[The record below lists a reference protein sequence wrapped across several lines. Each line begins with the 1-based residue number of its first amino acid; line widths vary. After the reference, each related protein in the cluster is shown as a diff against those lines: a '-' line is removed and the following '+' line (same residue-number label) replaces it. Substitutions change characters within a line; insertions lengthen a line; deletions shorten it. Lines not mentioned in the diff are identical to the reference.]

1 MRHQTHGTVGT
12 QATAV
17 TMPDPSPAMPQGN
30 SENCSYKALAL
41 SSESLHKTQ
50 HTVFVYPINISVLT
64 VFQVLHQMLKK
75 NDCSYRIMLYFLSIL
90 PYLNLQSRCYCT
102 LMHTENIFSW
112 LSTCCLSSSQISNS
126 LGVIPMWKGSQKSYD
141 KRTNRQGHTAAHSSS
156 LHRF

>member
-1 MRHQTHGTVGT
+1 MAWGEDSFLFLATPTACWNSSMRHQTHGTVGT

-64 VFQVLHQMLKK
+64 VFQVLH
-75 NDCSYRIMLYFLSIL
+75 
-90 PYLNLQSRCYCT
+90 
-102 LMHTENIFSW
+102 
-112 LSTCCLSSSQISNS
+112 
-126 LGVIPMWKGSQKSYD
+126 
-141 KRTNRQGHTAAHSSS
+141 
-156 LHRF
+156 